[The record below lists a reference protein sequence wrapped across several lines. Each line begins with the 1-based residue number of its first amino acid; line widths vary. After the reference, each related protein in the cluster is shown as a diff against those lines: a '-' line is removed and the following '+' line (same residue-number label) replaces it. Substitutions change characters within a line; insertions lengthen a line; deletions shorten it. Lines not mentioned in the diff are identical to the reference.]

1 MRPEIALVIDF
12 PRVSTSSASIPVL
25 SAYALSTNNF
35 LLNKWVTAWRDEV
48 GVDGLR
54 ALVQARLRAPVI
66 VSSQSDV
73 QRAKG
78 AAAYTI
84 SAPSSS
90 ASSAAG
96 EQSALPKRLV
106 HLP

>member
-1 MRPEIALVIDF
+1 MRPLNASVDF
-12 PRVSTSSASIPVL
+12 PRCATSSASSPVL
-25 SAYALSTNNF
+25 SAYVFSTNNF

-54 ALVQARLRAPVI
+54 ALVQARLRTPVI
-66 VSSQSDV
+66 ASSQSDV

-78 AAAYTI
+78 AAASTI
-84 SAPSSS
+84 SAPISS